1 VRALVLWADDPILPS
16 KEAAVATAI
25 DMATP
30 AERPGGDPYRLN
42 ASDYYQMID
51 SGIIPPGRRV
61 YLWDGRLFE
70 KMAKKQPHA
79 IAHSKLAR
87 VLFREV
93 PSDRWYVSTEN
104 PVEVAGDKVPLPDL
118 AVVRGD
124 PDRYPTRPPAAADVA
139 LIAEIMD
146 TSASK
151 DLGANLLAYARAK
164 IPVYWVINI
173 RSRRIEVYSDP
184 VGEGEIPE
192 GYSKSEQFGPGE
204 SVVLRL
210 DGCEPI
216 VIPVDQVL
224 PAEVV

>member
-1 VRALVLWADDPILPS
+1 M
-16 KEAAVATAI
+16 ATAI

-30 AERPGGDPYRLN
+30 AEKPAGDPYRLN

-70 KMAKKQPHA
+70 KMAKKQAHA

-87 VLFREV
+87 ELFRED

-118 AVVRGD
+118 AIVRGD
-124 PDRYPTRPPAAADVA
+124 PDRYPTRPPAAADVE

-164 IPVYWVINI
+164 IPVYWVVNI

-184 VGEGEIPE
+184 VGGGEILE
-192 GYSKSEQFGPGE
+192 GYSKSEQFGPGQF
-204 SVVLRL
+204 VVLRL
-210 DGCEPI
+210 EGCEPI
-216 VIPVDQVL
+216 VIPVGKIL